1 MKLSDLIVIMYAK
14 GQLSEGKAASL
25 IGVDRLALRTM
36 RDALIQPSDDKS
48 EKVYSTMR
56 LVESL
61 HNALENGYE
70 ELGATDI
77 GDLLLMCE
85 TGTLLNPNH
94 EGGRTQRAAD
104 LPKAAAK
111 CDCGATD
118 GYHNKGCALLTPAN
132 R

>member
-1 MKLSDLIVIMYAK
+1 MKLSDLIVIMYSK

-25 IGVDRLALRTM
+25 IGVDRLTLRTM
-36 RDALIQPSDDKS
+36 RDALIQPSEDKS

-94 EGGRTQRAAD
+94 EGGRTKRAAD
-104 LPKAAAK
+104 GAWDCPKCKKPNISAASK
-111 CDCGATD
+111 CWFCEA
-118 GYHNKGCALLTPAN
+118 P
-132 R
+132 RR